1 MIKVNRFINLLSLA
15 SAFTY
20 RGMTILRIYYP
31 WIQMETESMLIC
43 LKNLFLFMKK
53 KKISFGII
61 ECLGMIKM
69 KYSKDFIFIGVSIGK
84 DINEWMGCSKIK

>member
-53 KKISFGII
+53 KKYLLVLLNAL
-61 ECLGMIKM
+61 E
-69 KYSKDFIFIGVSIGK
+69 
-84 DINEWMGCSKIK
+84 

>member
-53 KKISFGII
+53 KISFDII
-61 ECLGMIKM
+61 ECLAMIKM

>member
-31 WIQMETESMLIC
+31 WIQMETKSMLIC

-53 KKISFGII
+53 KKY
-61 ECLGMIKM
+61 LLVLLNALK
-69 KYSKDFIFIGVSIGK
+69 
-84 DINEWMGCSKIK
+84 

>member
-1 MIKVNRFINLLSLA
+1 MDSNGNWEHV
-15 SAFTY
+15 
-20 RGMTILRIYYP
+20 
-31 WIQMETESMLIC
+31 
-43 LKNLFLFMKK
+43 NLFEKLILVYEKK
-53 KKISFGII
+53 NIYPFGII